1 MLLQLREPLVGSRLL
16 TAAFIFHQP
25 AGRQDQWKLLRDAP
39 VDRGLLYSE
48 ADIRHTELPGVG
60 QRGIVGDEVG
70 SRRIDRFAMDRN
82 RVGQIPCDH
91 SRLGVAIG
99 RAAMLDRHALNP
111 AGKVQRP
118 GHGVGIGR
126 IHALDDFHFLR
137 REIFVPA
144 ELFEHAQ
151 SELWIS
157 VLDFRANRIGTLREK
172 IVVVLPFDLLP
183 VLHHLALDDAL
194 DTEPGAEGAAA
205 LLHGKIGVVKDRR
218 ARMLELRRSPAWP
231 R

>member
-1 MLLQLREPLVGSRLL
+1 MRAFELLSGPVTQTHPPSLMPRSLASAGLISTYMCCFSSASHLL
-16 TAAFIFHQP
+16 
-25 AGRQDQWKLLRDAP
+25 
-39 VDRGLLYSE
+39 DRVSSPPPSYSTNRP
-48 ADIRHTELPGVG
+48 DV
-60 QRGIVGDEVG
+60 
-70 SRRIDRFAMDRN
+70 RISGNWFAMDRN

-91 SRLGVAIG
+91 SRFGVAIG

-151 SELWIS
+151 SELWVS

-172 IVVVLPFDLLP
+172 IVVVLRFDLLP

-218 ARMLELRRSPAWP
+218 ARMLELRRSPARP